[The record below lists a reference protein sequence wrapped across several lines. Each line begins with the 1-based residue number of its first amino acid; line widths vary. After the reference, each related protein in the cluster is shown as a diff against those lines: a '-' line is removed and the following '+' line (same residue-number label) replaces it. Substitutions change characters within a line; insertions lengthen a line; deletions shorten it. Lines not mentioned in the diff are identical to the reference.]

1 VNNFDLG
8 AIKNIAVTERTRLQL
23 RGEFFNAFNHGQFEF
38 AGATLASSMSA
49 GPNGV
54 PAIQYI
60 PPSDFARV
68 AARPSRVTQVALKLI
83 W

>member
-1 VNNFDLG
+1 VS
-8 AIKNIAVTERTRLQL
+8 ERARVQL

-49 GPNGV
+49 GPAGV
-54 PAIQYI
+54 PVIQYI
-60 PPSDFARV
+60 DPSQFGRV
-68 AARPSRVTQVALKLI
+68 GARPSRVVQVALKMI